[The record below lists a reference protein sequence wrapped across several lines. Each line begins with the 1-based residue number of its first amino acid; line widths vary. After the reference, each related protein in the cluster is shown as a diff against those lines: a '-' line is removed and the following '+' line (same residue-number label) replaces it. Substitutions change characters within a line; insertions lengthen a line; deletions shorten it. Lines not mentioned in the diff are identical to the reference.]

1 MMFRRRSEGL
11 AAYRAAGRPAASAPW
26 REAGW
31 CAVDLELTGLDPRR
45 DEIVALGAVPIE
57 DGRVLLGEAVYTLA
71 RPGERP
77 SHGAVVTH
85 KLRFADLIDA
95 PPVDEAVELLLRAL
109 AGRVPVFHTAVVE
122 RSFLG
127 PLLLRRRVR
136 LPAAADTEA
145 LGRLW
150 VAKRGD
156 ADGDADGDG
165 EEPSFMPLARLAREL
180 GQEAEPP
187 HHALGDAVTT
197 AQAFIALAAHLDRAE
212 PQTVGSLVR
221 ASQPRRAAGSGAR
234 RFAPG

>member
-1 MMFRRRSEGL
+1 MRLRRGSS
-11 AAYRAAGRPAASAPW
+11 AAAAEFRAAGRPPASTPW

-45 DEIVALGAVPIE
+45 NEIIALGAVPIE
-57 DGRVLLGEAVYTLA
+57 EGRVLLGEARYTLA
-71 RPGERP
+71 KPAARPD
-77 SHGAVVTH
+77 HGAVLTH

-95 PPVDEAVELLLRAL
+95 PPVDEAVELLLESL

-127 PLLLRRRVR
+127 PLLLRRRLR

-145 LGRLW
+145 LGRKWLAQRENAERPNF
-150 VAKRGD
+150 V
-156 ADGDADGDG
+156 
-165 EEPSFMPLARLAREL
+165 PLARLVREL
-180 GQEAEPP
+180 GMEAEPP

-197 AQAFIALAAHLDRAE
+197 AQAFIALAAHLDAAE

-221 ASQPRRAAGSGAR
+221 ASERRKSYSAR
-234 RFAPG
+234 RLAPD

>member
-1 MMFRRRSEGL
+1 MKLRRRSEGL
-11 AAYRAAGRPAASAPW
+11 VAYRAAGRPTATTPW
-26 REAGW
+26 RESGW

-57 DGRVLLGEAVYTLA
+57 DGRVLLGEASYTLA
-71 RPGERP
+71 KPGERP
-77 SHGAVVTH
+77 SHGAVLTH

-95 PPVDEAVELLLRAL
+95 PPVDEAVELLLNAL

-127 PLLLRRRVR
+127 PLLLRRRLR

-150 VAKRGD
+150 ASKRSGT
-156 ADGDADGDG
+156 
-165 EEPSFMPLARLAREL
+165 EPNFMPLARLARDL
-180 GQEAEPP
+180 GQQAEPP

-197 AQAFIALAAHLDRAE
+197 AQAFIALAAHLDAFE

-221 ASQPRRAAGSGAR
+221 ASQPRRTAPTAAR

>member
-1 MMFRRRSEGL
+1 M
-11 AAYRAAGRPAASAPW
+11 AARW

-45 DEIVALGAVPIE
+45 DQIVALGAVPIE
-57 DGRVLLGEAVYTLA
+57 EGRVLLGEAVYTLA
-71 RPGERP
+71 KPDERP

-95 PPVDEAVELLLRAL
+95 PPVEAAVELLLRAL

-122 RSFLG
+122 RSFLA

-136 LPAAADTEA
+136 LPLAADTEA

-150 VAKRGD
+150 MAKRD
-156 ADGDADGDG
+156 DGA
-165 EEPSFMPLARLAREL
+165 EPSFMPLARLAREL

-197 AQAFIALAAHLDRAE
+197 AQAFIALAAHLDGLE

-221 ASQPRRAAGSGAR
+221 ASQPRRGLASGAR